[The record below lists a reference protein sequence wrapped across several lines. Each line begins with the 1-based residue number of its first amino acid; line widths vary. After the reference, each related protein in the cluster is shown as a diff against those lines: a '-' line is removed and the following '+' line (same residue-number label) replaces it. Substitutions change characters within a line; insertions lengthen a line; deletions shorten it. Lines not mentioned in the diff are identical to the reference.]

1 MTDELL
7 TLDDIAAIYKL
18 SRDHVRDCVVKMP
31 GFPDLAPGSSR
42 RSPRWLRSEVRAFL
56 YRKTARIPQ
65 TQLQAA

>member
-7 TLDDIAAIYKL
+7 TIDDIAAIYKL
-18 SRDHVRDCVVKMP
+18 SRDHVRDRLVKTP
-31 GFPDLAPGSSR
+31 GFPELAPGSSR

-65 TQLQAA
+65 SSPQPA

>member
-7 TLDDIAAIYKL
+7 TIDDIAALYKV
-18 SRDHVRDCVVKMP
+18 SRYHARDCIVKLP

-56 YRKTARIPQ
+56 YRKSARIPQ
-65 TQLQAA
+65 PMLKAA